1 MKRVNFVTYGQQGD
15 HILFH
20 TAVSICYMFTG
31 KYLFDVQRLV
41 EVVYD
46 IEEGK
51 IDVYEIEDDM
61 DEIIDVTDEGKDKM
75 SQDM

>member
-1 MKRVNFVTYGQQGD
+1 MKKVNFVTYGQQGV

-31 KYLFDVQRLV
+31 KDFFDVQQLV

-51 IDVYEIEDDM
+51 VDVDEIEDDM
-61 DEIIDVTDEGKDKM
+61 EEIIDDTDEGKDKM
-75 SQDM
+75 SRDM